1 MLRKR
6 HIVLVVFLSLVIIGG
21 LTLMIVGLAH
31 YDVNQQAKVFN
42 KDSGYQFDNLAR
54 NGNSDSLFVCLTLSG
69 GGTRAAALAYGVM
82 EELKRTRIV
91 IDGVEK
97 SLLDE
102 VDCISSISGG
112 SFAAAYYGLFRERMF
127 RDFRERF
134 LETNIQR
141 GITIRAANPANF
153 IRTASPYF
161 SRIDLAA
168 ELYDE
173 NVFDHKHMSDLQ
185 KQGRPY
191 VMINATNLESGTRFS
206 FLPLYFDAMGSDLES
221 YPVARAVAASSAF
234 PFLLSPISL
243 VNYPK
248 SDGYTTPWW
257 YDGALESLHVA
268 RYRYEAAT
276 SLSYYLDKSNKYV
289 HLMDGGLSDN
299 IGARSVY
306 DAFVRGFI
314 RERINDG
321 RIKQFVVIIVN
332 AHTQAQ
338 ENYGKEESPPGL
350 ATVFSKTATVSM
362 ENYSYETV
370 ALMAESLKQRLQAQK
385 DIAACQNKLKKS
397 CPAAPAIPAFK
408 KDIDPYV
415 IEVNFASTAGLE
427 NEDPNYYLNLPTS
440 FKLDKAQ
447 VSRLIGIGPKLLRA
461 SPQFQCLQHV
471 LAAEATGRSR
481 PPECPLGQGISGY

>member
-1 MLRKR
+1 MIMKR
-6 HIVLVVFLSLVIIGG
+6 NHCVVLVTFLILLLVGCTHHD
-21 LTLMIVGLAH
+21 L
-31 YDVNQQAKVFN
+31 NQQAKVFN
-42 KDSGYQFDNLAR
+42 KDSGYQFDNLAQ

-69 GGTRAAALAYGVM
+69 GGTRAAALAYGVI
-82 EELKRTRIV
+82 EELKKTRIV
-91 IDGVEK
+91 VDGVEK

-127 RDFRERF
+127 KDFRGRF
-134 LETNIQR
+134 LERNIQGDIIKHVAYPTNWFR
-141 GITIRAANPANF
+141 I
-153 IRTASPYF
+153 ASPYF

-168 ELYDE
+168 ELYDKD
-173 NVFDHKHMSDLQ
+173 VFDHKHMSDLQ

-191 VMINATNLESGTRFS
+191 VMINATNLESGARFS
-206 FLPLYFDAMGSDLES
+206 FLPLYFDAMGSELGS

-243 VNYPK
+243 VNYPASK
-248 SDGYTTPWW
+248 GYETPWW

-306 DAFVRGFI
+306 DAFARGFI

-332 AHTQAQ
+332 ARTQSQ
-338 ENYGKEESPPGL
+338 EDLGKEESPPGL
-350 ATVFSKTATVSM
+350 KTVFSKTATVSM

-385 DIAACQNKLKKS
+385 DIAACQKILKKS
-397 CPAAPAIPAFK
+397 CPAAPAIPTFK
-408 KDIDPYV
+408 SDIDPYV
-415 IEVNFASTAGLE
+415 IEINFAGAAGLE

-440 FKLDKAQ
+440 FKLDKKQ
-447 VSRLIGIGPKLLRA
+447 VNRLVGIGPKLLLA
-461 SPQFQCLQHV
+461 SPQFQCLRRV
-471 LAAEATGRSR
+471 LDAEANGMPR
-481 PPECPLGQGISGY
+481 PSECPIGQGISGY

>member
-1 MLRKR
+1 MR
-6 HIVLVVFLSLVIIGG
+6 HDYRISIVLIVFLILS
-21 LTLMIVGLAH
+21 IVGCAH
-31 YDVNQQAKVFN
+31 YDLNQQAEVFN
-42 KDSGYQFDNLAR
+42 KDSGHQFDNLAQ

-82 EELKRTRIV
+82 EELKKTRIV
-91 IDGVEK
+91 VDGAER

-127 RDFRERF
+127 QDFRGRF
-134 LETNIQR
+134 LERDIQGDIIKHVAYPTNWFRI
-141 GITIRAANPANF
+141 
-153 IRTASPYF
+153 ASPYF

-173 NVFDHKHMSDLQ
+173 HVFDHKQMSDLQ

-191 VMINATNLESGTRFS
+191 VMINATNLESGARFS
-206 FLPLYFDAMGSDLES
+206 FLPLYFDAMGSDLGS

-243 VNYPK
+243 ANYPESK
-248 SDGYTTPWW
+248 GYTTPWW

-306 DAFVRGFI
+306 DAFARGFI
-314 RERINDG
+314 RDRINDG

-338 ENYGKEESPPGL
+338 ENHGKKESPPGL
-350 ATVFSKTATVSM
+350 ATVFSKTATISM

-385 DIAACQNKLKKS
+385 DIAACKNILKKN
-397 CPAAPAIPAFK
+397 CPDAPAIPAFK
-408 KDIDPYV
+408 NDIDPYV
-415 IEVNFASTAGLE
+415 IEVNFAGAASLE

-447 VSRLIGIGPKLLRA
+447 VSRLVGIGPKLLRA
-461 SPQFQCLQHV
+461 SPQFQCLQRV
-471 LAAEATGRSR
+471 LVAEATGTPR